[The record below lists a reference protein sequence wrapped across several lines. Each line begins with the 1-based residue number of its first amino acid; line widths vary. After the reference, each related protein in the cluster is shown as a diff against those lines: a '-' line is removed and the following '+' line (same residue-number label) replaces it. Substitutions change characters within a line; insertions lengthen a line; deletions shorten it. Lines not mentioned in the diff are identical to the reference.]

1 MYEKLLSSDL
11 LIVQLIQSKLNIN
24 YCMQKNT
31 QVD

>member
-11 LIVQLIQSKLNIN
+11 LIVQLIQPKLNIN
-24 YCMQKNT
+24 YCMQNNT

>member
-11 LIVQLIQSKLNIN
+11 LIVQLIQPKLNIN